1 MKLLSLLLALVMAF
15 GMMTVMASASS
26 SDVTLGSGRNG
37 VTIQFGTPASYANG
51 LAPAYDTATKIVGED
66 GFYQRLPVYG
76 NAQVKYRPD
85 TWAIPRTGS
94 VTVSEEGIIDDFS
107 FTLGKWAGTP
117 YGGNICLQFNYT
129 ALKAGTVTVTVK
141 YYYRFASAGSSWYGE
156 TATFTV
162 NVKEDDV
169 EIDPATKPAQPSED
183 NHDFDDL
190 WSADYGA
197 VMLECGGKDWYNHSA
212 FWTSFDDAENGYSLS
227 EVKEN
232 DGSVSNAPKSKWPWM
247 CEMTI
252 HVDAW
257 LKLYNDN
264 YAEEC
269 GAHVLQSGSDTDFVI
284 KWFWN
289 GTKWTFAPNNHIPSK
304 GNSCYVSLW
313 ITEGE
318 PAATEYTVTYTD
330 GVNGAAFADQTHTV
344 KDGDAT
350 PAFDGTPAREGYVFL
365 GWEPEVAETVTGNA
379 TYTAQWEEALTEVKV
394 TSNRKEGAL
403 LFLGDEIKVTAKAN
417 TAATITITP
426 TLNGAFKQIASDTAA
441 DGTKTIWY
449 RVTKIIGNYTT
460 LNFKAT
466 ATKGTQ
472 EPVTG
477 ELTYGVNLRNRIHVT
492 VKMASDNSP
501 VTDAEIRLMH
511 KYPQWNACPALKYDS
526 AKGEYVMA
534 NEWDLSSQEFWQV
547 EIKVGDDTFYIDTDK
562 FGKNLLD
569 VVRTGEEEIYVEYVI
584 VDPITVN
591 IYVNGVN
598 VGSKEYKGSQDQ
610 KLDFNAFQAEALA
623 NADVTLGNLGSLTIE
638 NDNTKDDTGAIFGK
652 CTEVNVRVTTK

>member
-15 GMMTVMASASS
+15 GMTTVMASAAS

-37 VTIQFGTPASYANG
+37 VTIQFGTPASYKQG
-51 LAPAYDTATKIVGED
+51 LQPDYETAEKIVGET
-66 GFYQRLPVYG
+66 GSFQRLPIFG
-76 NAQVKYRPD
+76 NPNSLLANPKY
-85 TWAIPRTGS
+85 WAIPKTGS
-94 VTVSEEGIIDDFS
+94 VTVSEEGIIDNFK
-107 FTLGKWAGTP
+107 FTLGSWAGAEYNGAT
-117 YGGNICLQFNYT
+117 CLQFNYK
-129 ALKAGTVTVTVK
+129 AIKAGTVTVTLK
-141 YYYRFASAGSSWYGE
+141 YYYNFNLTSAPSWYGE

-169 EIDPATKPAQPSED
+169 EIDPATKPAQPS
-183 NHDFDDL
+183 NANSDFDALYEDG
-190 WSADYGA
+190 YG
-197 VMLECGGKDWYNHSA
+197 VVFMECSDNWNSHRGKAESLDK
-212 FWTSFDDAENGYSLS
+212 AENGYSVG

-232 DGSVSNAPKSKWPWM
+232 DGSVSDAPKSKWPWM

-252 HVDAW
+252 HVNAW
-257 LKLYNDN
+257 LDLYNKN
-264 YAEEC
+264 FAEAQGMHRLSE
-269 GAHVLQSGSDTDFVI
+269 GSDKDFVI

-289 GTKWTFAPNNHIPSK
+289 KDTESWGYKEEDHTKEGFID
-304 GNSCYVSLW
+304 LW
-313 ITEGE
+313 LTCANA

-330 GVNGAAFADQTHTV
+330 GVDGAAFTDQVYTV

-403 LFLGDEIKVTAKAN
+403 LFLGDELKVTAKAN

-492 VKMASDNSP
+492 VKMASGTVVENAS
-501 VTDAEIRLMH
+501 IRLMH

-591 IYVNGVN
+591 FYVNGVN
-598 VGSKEYKGSQDQ
+598 AGSKEYKGSMNQV
-610 KLDFNAFQAEALA
+610 LDYSAFQTEMLTPYIGTMNGLKTEGLNGDNCA
-623 NADVTLGNLGSLTIE
+623 VFGS
-638 NDNTKDDTGAIFGK
+638 
-652 CTEVNVRVTTK
+652 CTEVNIHVTTK

>member
-15 GMMTVMASASS
+15 GMMTVMASAAS
-26 SDVTLGSGRNG
+26 SDVTLGNGRNG
-37 VTIQFGTPASYANG
+37 VTIQFGTPSSYSPG
-51 LAPAYDTATKIVGED
+51 LAPAYDTAAKVVGEK
-66 GFYQRLPVYG
+66 GSYQRLPILG
-76 NAQVKYRPD
+76 NSSVVMNPVA
-85 TWAIPRTGS
+85 WGIPQTGS
-94 VTVSEEGIIDDFS
+94 VKVSKEGIIDNFS
-107 FTLGKWAGTP
+107 FTLNGWNGTQ
-117 YGGNICLQFNYT
+117 YNGATALQFNYT
-129 ALKAGTVTVTVK
+129 AVKAGSVTVTLT
-141 YYYRFASAGSSWYGE
+141 YYFGFKTGAWYGE

-169 EIDPATKPAQPSED
+169 EVDPSTKPAQPSED

-190 WSADYGA
+190 WSADYGV

-252 HVDAW
+252 HVNAW

-289 GTKWTFAPNNHIPSK
+289 GAKWTFAPNNHIPSK

-318 PAATEYTVTYTD
+318 PAATTYTVTYTD
-330 GVNGAAFADQTHTV
+330 GVDGAAFTDQVYTV

-350 PAFDGTPAREGYVFL
+350 PAFDGTPTREGYVFL
-365 GWEPEVAETVTGNA
+365 GWEPEVAETVTGNV

-403 LFLGDEIKVTAKAN
+403 LFLGDELKVTAKAN

-501 VTDAEIRLMH
+501 VTDASIRLMH

-591 IYVNGVN
+591 FYVNDVL
-598 VGSKEYKGSQDQ
+598 VGAQEYKGSMDQ
-610 KLDFNAFQAEALA
+610 VLDYSAFQAEM
-623 NADVTLGNLGSLTIE
+623 LTPYIGAMNGLKTE
-638 NDNTKDDTGAIFGK
+638 GLNGDNRAVFGE
-652 CTEVNVRVTTK
+652 CTAVNVYVSTN

>member
-15 GMMTVMASASS
+15 GMMTVMASAAS
-26 SDVTLGSGRNG
+26 SDVTLGNDKNG
-37 VTIQFGTPASYANG
+37 VTIDWGTPGSCKSG
-51 LAPAYDTATKIVGED
+51 LAPAYDTVTKFVGED
-66 GFYQRLPVYG
+66 GYFQRLPIIG
-76 NAQVKYRPD
+76 NAQVRLNPD
-85 TWAIPRTGS
+85 TWLIPSNGS
-94 VTVSEEGIIDDFS
+94 VKVSEEGIIDNLS
-107 FTLGKWAGTP
+107 FTLGKWEGAQYNGAT
-117 YGGNICLQFNYT
+117 CLQFNYT
-129 ALKAGTVTVTVK
+129 AIKAGTVTVTVK
-141 YYYRFASAGSSWYGE
+141 YYFKRASAGSSWYGE

-169 EIDPATKPAQPSED
+169 EIDPATKPAQPS
-183 NHDFDDL
+183 NANGDFDALHEDGYGVVFMECSYK
-190 WSADYGA
+190 WSSHR
-197 VMLECGGKDWYNHSA
+197 GKAESLDK
-212 FWTSFDDAENGYSLS
+212 AENGYSVG

-232 DGSVSNAPKSKWPWM
+232 DGSVSDAPKSQWPWM

-252 HVDAW
+252 HVNAW
-257 LKLYNDN
+257 LDLYNKN
-264 YAEEC
+264 FAEAQGMHRLSE
-269 GAHVLQSGSDTDFVI
+269 GSDKDFVI

-289 GTKWTFAPNNHIPSK
+289 KDTESWGYKEEDHTKEGFID
-304 GNSCYVSLW
+304 LW
-313 ITEGE
+313 LTCANA

-330 GVNGAAFADQTHTV
+330 GVDGAAFTDQTYTV
-344 KDGDAT
+344 KEGEAT
-350 PAFDGTPAREGYVFL
+350 PAFDGTPTREGYVFL

-379 TYTAQWEEALTEVKV
+379 TYTAKWEEALTEVKV

-403 LFLGDEIKVTAKAN
+403 LFLGDELKVTAKAN

-501 VTDAEIRLMH
+501 VTDAEICLMH

-547 EIKVGDDTFYIDTDK
+547 KIKTADGGEFYIDTTKD
-562 FGKNLLD
+562 GENLLN
-569 VVRTGEEEIYVEYVI
+569 VVTTGEKEIYVEYVI

-591 IYVNGVN
+591 IYVNDVK
-598 VGSKEYKGSQDQ
+598 VDSKEYKGSLDQ

-652 CTEVNVRVTTK
+652 CTEVNVLVTTK